1 MRAGTLFGMTTHVD
15 VGIYG
20 PNSVTWRVNRE
31 QIMLLGGG
39 RALLLQLAHPVVA
52 AGVAQHSDFAAD
64 PMKRLRRTL
73 DATLAIVFGT
83 NDEAERAAAQVRAVH
98 DAVRGTLSEDV
109 GRYKAGT
116 PYEANNPEY
125 LRWVGATLLDTSIQ
139 VYELMCGRLSTDD
152 LNRFYEESK
161 LFVKM
166 LGVPDDYVA
175 STIDEFR
182 EYFDGMIASDK
193 IAVGEVGRRLAHDV
207 LHPKVRFV
215 PPPVF
220 GALGIV
226 TTGLLPPSV
235 RERYGLPWSP
245 ARERAFRAQIRM
257 ARIANKRLPGRIRLF
272 PQAREALRRVSAA
285 RVA

>member
-1 MRAGTLFGMTTHVD
+1 MASLVD

-20 PNSVTWRVNRE
+20 PDSVNWRVNRE

-39 RALLLQLAHPVVA
+39 RALLLQLAHPMVA

-83 NDEAERAAAQVRAVH
+83 TDQAERAAAQVRAVH
-98 DAVRGTLSEDV
+98 NSVRGTLTEDV

-116 PYEANNPEY
+116 PYEANNPDY
-125 LRWVGATLLDTSIQ
+125 LRWVGATLLDTSIK
-139 VYELMCGRLSTDD
+139 VYELMCEPLSKAD
-152 LNRFYEESK
+152 LDRFYEESK
-161 LFVKM
+161 LFVRM

-175 STIDEFR
+175 STIEDFRAYFHDMLEGDE
-182 EYFDGMIASDK
+182 
-193 IAVGEVGRRLAHDV
+193 IAVGEVGRKLAHDV
-207 LHPKVRFV
+207 LHPKLRFV

-226 TTGLLPPSV
+226 TTGLLPESV
-235 RERYGLPWSP
+235 RRRFGLPWSP
-245 ARERAFRAQIRM
+245 ARERAYRAQLRV
-257 ARIANKRLPGRIRLF
+257 AKIAHRGLPARIRLF
-272 PQAREALRRVSAA
+272 PQAREALRRVSGS